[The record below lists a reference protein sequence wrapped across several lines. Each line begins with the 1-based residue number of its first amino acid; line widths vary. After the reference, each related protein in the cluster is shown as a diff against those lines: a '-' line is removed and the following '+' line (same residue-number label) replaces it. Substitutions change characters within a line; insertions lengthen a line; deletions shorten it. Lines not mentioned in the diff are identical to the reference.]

1 MSEDGAHYILV
12 KGLSRITKPAQ
23 TLDVIPEAADVPSLS
38 ERLSARGKH
47 PVIAETADDEPR
59 DIESSHF
66 STEKPPQ
73 LGGCQEGMKDSD
85 DDQGYGDRTPSGVGN
100 MQAVE
105 VKDSDAL
112 PDNGGIKSDANDV
125 QLKDDDTEPRQR
137 KVNKIEVDLQG
148 ESTIVLSEDDTTES
162 VNDTSV
168 LHVDLEKA
176 TPVERVRESSNER
189 SVDLSDEVK
198 DDGGSSHHLWQQEDT
213 EESSVSTVGVD
224 ATEATFHQN
233 SIGLDGRKEECIIE
247 RHKSLEME
255 RAIEDDSGKF
265 TYIICLS

>member
-12 KGLSRITKPAQ
+12 KGLSRVTKHAQ
-23 TLDVIPEAADVPSLS
+23 TLDVIREAVDVPSLS

-85 DDQGYGDRTPSGVGN
+85 DGQGYGDRTPSAVGN

-112 PDNGGIKSDANDV
+112 PDNGGIKSDAKDV

-137 KVNKIEVDLQG
+137 KVNTIEVDLQG
-148 ESTIVLSEDDTTES
+148 DSSIVLSEDDTMVS
-162 VNDTSV
+162 VNNAS
-168 LHVDLEKA
+168 
-176 TPVERVRESSNER
+176 PVERVRESSNVR

-198 DDGGSSHHLWQQEDT
+198 DDGGSSHHVWQQEDT

-224 ATEATFHQN
+224 ATEAKFHQN
-233 SIGLDGRKEECIIE
+233 STGLDGRKEECIIE
-247 RHKSLEME
+247 RVTSLEME
-255 RAIEDDSGKF
+255 RASEDDSGKF